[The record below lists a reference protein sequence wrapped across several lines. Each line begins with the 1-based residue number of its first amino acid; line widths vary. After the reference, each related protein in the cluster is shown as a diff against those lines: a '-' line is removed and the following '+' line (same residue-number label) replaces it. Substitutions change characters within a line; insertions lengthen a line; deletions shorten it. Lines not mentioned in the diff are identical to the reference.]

1 MKAYKRLSIL
11 CIAVL
16 LCALLPVLAGATS
29 PGDPPE
35 AVDPN
40 AVYVSVGGNDAT
52 GAGSQGAPYATLAKA
67 VEMAAQ
73 QESATIYVMSNLT
86 MSECARFW
94 AGDITITSAP
104 GAETPYTISRGKDM
118 ESVND
123 SVDPVQDM
131 ARGGYNPALIEVGN
145 SARLTLENIILDDGH
160 FMAYTYKG
168 NAPYAS
174 AANPVFVQVDA
185 SRGGNATDDDQS
197 NDHLRPG
204 STMVGTTD
212 VSNSEIVQDAII
224 ATYSGD
230 ATITLGNGAVLQNYG
245 GMSAVRVSGGTLVME
260 SGSKICDSDNYTRIK
275 GAPDSYGPAG
285 AVWVQSGKVEMQE
298 GSSIENMNGRAIY
311 ADGAGSDVTVDGLI
325 ENITPNAKMWNSS
338 DGFALHLRGG
348 AKGVVGGIIQNTGN
362 STKGNSAVWVWN
374 SEGAHNAGYQSSFIL
389 EEGALIQNI
398 VGKGVQLTGSYDAYV
413 SIAGKITGIQGDQ
426 ALNINSGINANTADP
441 GSSPGTLKCVIESTG
456 EIINNNVANGA
467 VYIQTDKGILDIYGK
482 INNNIDPTN
491 SDCPGGIWLA
501 HNQHLSTVTMYPGA
515 EICNNSANKCG
526 GIMVSQCTFTMKGGT
541 ISGNIARNSTDES
554 AGGVLVRN
562 GGTFIMEGG
571 TISNNSSAG
580 AGGGIGVR
588 SSTWGRNSP
597 SSAQLLDGVIQD
609 NIMNV
614 TVTGSVESGYVVNGG
629 TSNDVSVVKESAAN
643 ISCYLTIGE
652 DMTLGN
658 PDVYMQKYDF
668 TLLDPQRGTKLGN
681 ANTACE
687 TAVTT
692 KYTDEYLTDVKGSF
706 WYQSEEDLVLRLS
719 GLQYDTAKPLLVS
732 IVETKADGTPA
743 DGAEPTLQAVS
754 PDEDGVISL
763 PLSDNENGYAVV
775 FVQESQPSGIITVVP
790 ANLTAYMGGEGGYES
805 VVDEEGNV
813 VGEENTS
820 LPRPIFKVTG
830 PKGVVLKSLTFKNK
844 ESNNAWKLEPAS
856 EGSSYYRFVPVTGDT
871 EVRVQYDDGYG
882 PVTEDTFTPSIEG
895 DVFKEYTVTI
905 YSGNTSGN
913 KVEAGYGGNHYT
925 VVTGAGILTVRAVN
939 NEQDEAVTAIQET
952 VTKPASGSA
961 VAVEPKG
968 GTTYTLNDTDVQ
980 LPHDAAPSL
989 LFDDIIEDEGS
1000 TARTDALKDK
1010 ADDTIGSESENRQY
1024 QIKYLDLVDAN
1035 NGNAWITSSKGIDI
1049 YWAYPAGTSSS
1060 TEFTLLHFEGL
1071 HRDGANSGYNVSDI
1085 NSVDPEELTIEKT
1098 ANGIKFHV
1106 EPGSFSPFALVWEEA
1121 AVTPPVTPSEPADP
1135 DDTGVSDL
1143 LDTEN
1148 HNQYLF
1154 GYPEGTFG
1162 PDQNMTRAEVAQ
1174 MFYNLLVDKN
1184 VAITASFEDVPADA
1198 WYAKSVNTLASMGI
1212 ISGVGENR
1220 FEPERSITRA
1230 EFTSMAM
1237 KFTKGALDG
1246 TNVFSDVHSG
1256 DWFYEAVVG
1265 SIQYGWIEGYEDG
1278 TFRPENRITRVEV
1291 TSIVNKMLGRFADRE
1306 FVAGHADELNSFSD
1320 VTSTHWGYYHIVEAT
1335 NSHRYTKPS
1344 TNVETWTGLK

>member
-29 PGDPPE
+29 PEDPSE

-40 AVYVSVGGNDAT
+40 AVYVSDSGNDTT
-52 GAGSQGAPYATLAKA
+52 GNGSQNSPYATLAKA

-104 GAETPYTISRGKDM
+104 DAATPYTIFRGKNLSHID
-118 ESVND
+118 ENE

-145 SARLTLENIILDDGH
+145 SASLTLENIILDDGH
-160 FMAYTYKG
+160 IMAYTYKG
-168 NAPYAS
+168 NAPYAREDE
-174 AANPVFVQVDA
+174 PVFVQVDA

-212 VSNSEIVQDAII
+212 VSNFEIVQDAII

-260 SGSKICDSDNYTRIK
+260 DGSKICDSGEPYTRIK
-275 GAPDSYGPAG
+275 GAEGSYGPAG
-285 AVWVQSGKVEMQE
+285 AVWVQSGTVKMQE

-311 ADGAGSDVTVDGLI
+311 EDSGEVTINGTISNIVGNADMWQGSNGAAIHIRGNAKGTLNGTIS
-325 ENITPNAKMWNSS
+325 NITGNGSS
-338 DGFALHLRGG
+338 SVY
-348 AKGVVGGIIQNTGN
+348 VVGGDASSKSEFIMSAGSSINTCGTGVKGITMFGN
-362 STKGNSAVWVWN
+362 NGTYLYMDG
-374 SEGAHNAGYQSSFIL
+374 E
-389 EEGALIQNI
+389 
-398 VGKGVQLTGSYDAYV
+398 
-413 SIAGKITGIQGDQ
+413 ITGIQQDN
-426 ALNINSGINANTADP
+426 ALSINMDSRSEPNGFHE
-441 GSSPGTLKCVIESTG
+441 CVIGPNGNIHDNKVS
-456 EIINNNVANGA
+456 NGA
-467 VYIQTDKGILDIYGK
+467 VYMQTNGGTLDIYGK
-482 INNNIDPTN
+482 IVNNINYYSNGTDGRN
-491 SDCPGGIWLA
+491 SCAGLYMA
-501 HNQHLSTVTMYPGA
+501 HNWQLSTVTMYEGA
-515 EICNNSANKCG
+515 EICNNTSGEKTAL
-526 GIMVSQCTFTMKGGT
+526 IVSMGTFTMKGGL
-541 ISGNIARNSTDES
+541 ISGNIATQGDS
-554 AGGVLVRN
+554 GGVTVRN
-562 GGTFIMEGG
+562 GGKFIMEGG
-571 TISNNSSAG
+571 TITNNTSVDD
-580 AGGGIGVR
+580 AGGLTFV
-588 SSTWGRNSP
+588 SENWGSDGEIP
-597 SSAQLLDGVIQD
+597 YASLLNGTISG
-609 NIMNV
+609 NTMNA
-614 TVTGSVESGYVVNGG
+614 TVSGSVDEGYAVSGGESCDLTVGNTTSSGG
-629 TSNDVSVVKESAAN
+629 HITR
-643 ISCYLTIGE
+643 YLTVSE

-658 PDVYMQKYDF
+658 PDVYMQKYGF
-668 TLLDPQRGTKLGN
+668 TLVDPQRGTKLGN
-681 ANTACE
+681 AATACE
-687 TAVTT
+687 EAVKN
-692 KYTDEYLTDVKGSF
+692 KYSQQYLTDVKGSF

-719 GLQYDTAKPLLVS
+719 DLEYDETKPLLVS

-743 DGAEPTLQAVS
+743 DGAELTLQAVS
-754 PDEDGVISL
+754 SDEDGVISL
-763 PLSDNENGYAVV
+763 PISGNENGYAVV

-790 ANLTAYMGGEGGYES
+790 ANLTAYMGGNGGYES
-805 VVDEEGNV
+805 VVDENGNV
-813 VGEENTS
+813 VEEGSSS

-830 PKGVVLKSLTFKNK
+830 PKDVDLKSLTFKNK

-871 EVRVQYDDGYG
+871 EVRVQYDGGDG
-882 PVTEDTFTPSIEG
+882 PVTEDHFTPASED

-905 YSGNTSGN
+905 YSGNTSGD
-913 KVEAGYGGNHYT
+913 KVEAGNGVDHYT

-968 GTTYTLNDTDVQ
+968 GTTYTLNATDVQ
-980 LPHDAAPSL
+980 LPDDAVPSL

-1000 TARTDALKDK
+1000 TDRTDALKAK

-1035 NGNAWITSSKGIDI
+1035 NGNAWITSSNGIDI

-1060 TEFTLLHFEGL
+1060 TEFTLLHFKGL
-1071 HRDGANSGYNVSDI
+1071 HRDGANSGYDVSDI
-1085 NSVDPEELTIEKT
+1085 NSVVPEKVTIEKT

-1246 TNVFSDVHSG
+1246 TNVFSDVRSG

-1335 NSHRYTKPS
+1335 NSHTYTKPS
-1344 TNVETWTGLK
+1344 TNVETWTELK

>member
-1 MKAYKRLSIL
+1 MKTYKRLSIL

-29 PGDPPE
+29 PGDPSE

-40 AVYVSVGGNDAT
+40 AVYVSDSGDDG
-52 GAGSQGAPYATLAKA
+52 GAGSQDSPYATLAKA
-67 VEMAAQ
+67 VEVADDG
-73 QESATIYVMSNLT
+73 ATIYVMSNLEMT
-86 MSECARFW
+86 ECARYY
-94 AGDITITSAP
+94 GKDLTITS
-104 GAETPYTISRGKDM
+104 GEGGPYTVTRSDEFDILPDT
-118 ESVND
+118 
-123 SVDPVQDM
+123 
-131 ARGGYNPALIEVGN
+131 ARSWYNPAMIEVG
-145 SARLTLENIILDDGH
+145 STEGRGTASLTLTNITFDDDGKKEGEY
-160 FMAYTYKG
+160 FIQADSEGDGET
-168 NAPYAS
+168 
-174 AANPVFVQVDA
+174 VF
-185 SRGGNATDDDQS
+185 GKETIG
-197 NDHLRPG
+197 HG
-204 STMVGTTD
+204 K
-212 VSNSEIVQDAII
+212 IVQDAII
-224 ATYSGD
+224 ATYNGTG
-230 ATITLGNGAVLQNYG
+230 TITLGEGTVLKNYG
-245 GMSAVRVSGGTLVME
+245 GMSAVRLSDGELVMK
-260 SGSKICDSDNYTRIK
+260 SGSVIMDDEDLPARTK
-275 GAPDSYGPAG
+275 GTAIQGAETGLYGPAG
-285 AVWVQSGKVEMQE
+285 AVWMQGGTIIMEE
-298 GSSIENMNGRAIY
+298 GSEITDIDGRAIY
-311 ADGAGSDVTVDGLI
+311 NEAGNATINGTI
-325 ENITPNAKMWNSS
+325 AGIKPNSAMWQ
-338 DGFALHLRGG
+338 GTG
-348 AKGVVGGIIQNTGN
+348 GVVMHMRVNAIATF
-362 STKGNSAVWVWN
+362 SPTAV
-374 SEGAHNAGYQSSFIL
+374 ID
-389 EEGALIQNI
+389 
-398 VGKGVQLTGSYDAYV
+398 GKGVTLKGSGIGVLGGCKLTMEEGSLIKNYNAGNVLDIGGEAYLNGEITGLTGGGHAIVCQNWDTDGTHYIRIGKSGYIHDNVCAYGV
-413 SIAGKITGIQGDQ
+413 IYLQG
-426 ALNINSGINANTADP
+426 ASG
-441 GSSPGTLKCVIESTG
+441 VI
-456 EIINNNVANGA
+456 
-467 VYIQTDKGILDIYGK
+467 DIYGK
-482 INNNIDPTN
+482 INDNISTDRGGALVLANNGTHVD
-491 SDCPGGIWLA
+491 A
-501 HNQHLSTVTMYPGA
+501 YMYDGA
-515 EICNNSANKCG
+515 EMCRNVSYQTG
-526 GIMVSQCTFTMKGGT
+526 GAVMVSCGTFTMKGGT
-541 ISGNIARNSTDES
+541 ISDNISGAGNVGEEDKVG
-554 AGGVLVRN
+554 GGVYVRRGGQFIMN
-562 GGTFIMEGG
+562 GGTIADNFAAGAGGNLSVSTETYNSVPDTTYGPAYVQLNGG
-571 TISNNSSAG
+571 TIS
-580 AGGGIGVR
+580 
-588 SSTWGRNSP
+588 
-597 SSAQLLDGVIQD
+597 
-609 NIMNV
+609 
-614 TVTGSVESGYVVNGG
+614 GG
-629 TSNDVSVVKESAAN
+629 TMNAEVTQAEDGSYTATGGQTNDLSVTSDVYGKITN
-643 ISCYLTIGE
+643 YLTVSENATIG
-652 DMTLGN
+652 N
-658 PDVYMQKYDF
+658 SDVYMQKYDF

-681 ANTACE
+681 AATACE
-687 TAVTT
+687 TAVTS
-692 KYTDEYLTDVKGSF
+692 EYGSQPLYLSVVKGSF

-743 DGAEPTLQAVS
+743 EEAEPTLQAVS

-763 PLSDNENGYAVV
+763 PLSGNENGCAVV
-775 FVQESQPSGIITVVP
+775 FVQEQDASGIITVVP
-790 ANLTAYMGGEGGYES
+790 ANLTAYMGGNGGYES
-805 VVDEEGNV
+805 VVDENGNV
-813 VGEENTS
+813 VEEGSSS
-820 LPRPIFKVTG
+820 LPRPIFKVAG
-830 PKGVVLKSLTFKNK
+830 PENVALGSLTFENE
-844 ESNNAWKLEPAS
+844 ESGNAWKLVPAS
-856 EGSSYYRFVPVTGDT
+856 EGSSYYRFEKVQGDK

-882 PVTEDTFTPSIEG
+882 PVTEDEFNPAQEG

-905 YSGNTSGN
+905 YSGGTSGD
-913 KVEAGYGGNHYT
+913 VEAGNGDDYYT

-961 VAVEPKG
+961 VAVEPEG
-968 GTTYTLNDTDVQ
+968 GTTYTLNNTGVV
-980 LPHDAAPSL
+980 LPDDAVPSL

-1000 TARTDALKDK
+1000 TDRTDALKAK

-1035 NGNAWITSSKGIDI
+1035 NGNAWITSSNGIDI

-1060 TEFTLLHFEGL
+1060 TEFTLLHFKGL
-1071 HRDGANSGYNVSDI
+1071 HRDGANSGYDVSDI
-1085 NSVDPEELTIEKT
+1085 NSVVPEKVTIEKT

-1246 TNVFSDVHSG
+1246 TNVFSDVRSG

-1335 NSHRYTKPS
+1335 NSHTYTKPS
-1344 TNVETWTGLK
+1344 TNVETWTELK

>member
-29 PGDPPE
+29 PEDPPE

-40 AVYVSVGGNDAT
+40 AVYVRADGRDD
-52 GAGSQGAPYATLAKA
+52 GAGSQEDPYATLAKA
-67 VEMAAQ
+67 VEKADDG
-73 QESATIYVMSNLT
+73 ATIYVMSNLEMT
-86 MSECARFW
+86 ECARYY
-94 AGDITITSAP
+94 GKDLTITS
-104 GAETPYTISRGKDM
+104 GEGGPYTVTRSDEFDM
-118 ESVND
+118 LSDN
-123 SVDPVQDM
+123 
-131 ARGGYNPALIEVGN
+131 ARSWYNPAMIEVDSTKGPN
-145 SARLTLENIILDDGH
+145 TASLILSNIILDDNNLHQGEYYIQ
-160 FMAYTYKG
+160 A
-168 NAPYAS
+168 
-174 AANPVFVQVDA
+174 Q
-185 SRGGNATDDDQS
+185 
-197 NDHLRPG
+197 
-204 STMVGTTD
+204 
-212 VSNSEIVQDAII
+212 NSEGHVGESVFGDLTISHGNIAQDAMI
-224 ATYSGD
+224 ATYNGVG
-230 ATITLGNGAVLQNYG
+230 TITLEDGAILKNFG
-245 GMSAVRVSGGTLVME
+245 GMSAVRLSDGTLIMK
-260 SGSKICDSDNYTRIK
+260 SGSKIIDDSDVTRTK
-275 GAPDSYGPAG
+275 GSEITGAENGLYGPAG
-285 AVWVQSGKVEMQE
+285 AVWMQGGTIIMEE
-298 GSSIENMNGRAIY
+298 GSEIADIDGRAIY
-311 ADGAGSDVTVDGLI
+311 NEDGNATINGTIAGI
-325 ENITPNAKMWNSS
+325 KPNSAMWQ
-338 DGFALHLRGG
+338 GTG
-348 AKGVVGGIIQNTGN
+348 GVVMHMRSEAKATFGSTGKIDGEGVTLSGSGIAVLGGCELTM
-362 STKGNSAVWVWN
+362 
-374 SEGAHNAGYQSSFIL
+374 
-389 EEGALIQNI
+389 EEGSVITGYENGSALDIGGTAYLNGEI
-398 VGKGVQLTGSYDAYV
+398 TGLTGSGHAIVAQSSSNHYIRIGETANIHHNRCSYGV
-413 SIAGKITGIQGDQ
+413 IYTQGS
-426 ALNINSGINANTADP
+426 N
-441 GSSPGTLKCVIESTG
+441 G
-456 EIINNNVANGA
+456 EIH
-467 VYIQTDKGILDIYGK
+467 IYGK
-482 INNNIDPTN
+482 INDNISADRGGALVLANNGTHVD
-491 SDCPGGIWLA
+491 A
-501 HNQHLSTVTMYPGA
+501 YMYDGA
-515 EICNNSANKCG
+515 EMCRNVSYQTG
-526 GIMVSQCTFTMKGGT
+526 GAVMVSCGTFTMKGGT
-541 ISGNIARNSTDES
+541 ISDNISGAGNVGEEDKVG
-554 AGGVLVRN
+554 GGVYVRR
-562 GGTFIMEGG
+562 GGQFIMNGG
-571 TISNNSSAG
+571 TISDNASPN
-580 AGGGIGVR
+580 AGG
-588 SSTWGRNSP
+588 
-597 SSAQLLDGVIQD
+597 
-609 NIMNV
+609 NIAIV
-614 TVTGSVESGYVVNGG
+614 TEDYNGGSGYVELNGG
-629 TSNDVSVVKESAAN
+629 TITGGKMDVQLSGSDEEGYTCTGGEGNDIAVTGGNGSMVR
-643 ISCYLTIGE
+643 YLTVSE

-687 TAVTT
+687 EAVKN
-692 KYTDEYLTDVKGSF
+692 KYSQQYLTDVKGSF

-719 GLQYDTAKPLLVS
+719 DLEYDETKPLLVS

-743 DGAEPTLQAVS
+743 DGAELTLQAVS
-754 PDEDGVISL
+754 SDEDGVISL
-763 PLSDNENGYAVV
+763 PLSGNENGCAVV
-775 FVQESQPSGIITVVP
+775 FVQEQDASGIITVVP
-790 ANLTAYMGGEGGYES
+790 ANLTAYMGGNGGYES
-805 VVDEEGNV
+805 VVDENGNV
-813 VGEENTS
+813 VEEGSSS
-820 LPRPIFKVTG
+820 LPRPIFKVAG
-830 PKGVVLKSLTFKNK
+830 PENVALGSLTFENE
-844 ESNNAWKLEPAS
+844 ESGNAWKLVPAS
-856 EGSSYYRFVPVTGDT
+856 EGSSYYRFEKVQGDK

-882 PVTEDTFTPSIEG
+882 PVTEDEFNPAQEG

-905 YSGNTSGN
+905 YSGGTSGD
-913 KVEAGYGGNHYT
+913 VEAGNGDDYYT

-939 NEQDEAVTAIQET
+939 NEQDEAVTEIQET

-1184 VAITASFEDVPADA
+1184 VAITATFEDVPADA

-1246 TNVFSDVHSG
+1246 TNVFSDVRSG

-1291 TSIVNKMLGRFADRE
+1291 TSIVNKMLGRFADHE
-1306 FVAGHADELNSFSD
+1306 FVAGHADELNAFSD

-1335 NSHRYTKPS
+1335 NSHTYTKPS
-1344 TNVETWTGLK
+1344 TNVETWTELK

>member
-1 MKAYKRLSIL
+1 MMKAYKRLSIL

-29 PGDPPE
+29 PEDPPE

-67 VEMAAQ
+67 VEVADDG
-73 QESATIYVMSNLT
+73 ATIYVMSNLEMT
-86 MSECARFW
+86 ECARYY
-94 AGDITITSAP
+94 GKDLTITS
-104 GAETPYTISRGKDM
+104 GEGGPYTVTRSDEFDILPDT
-118 ESVND
+118 
-123 SVDPVQDM
+123 
-131 ARGGYNPALIEVGN
+131 ARSWYNPAMIEVG
-145 SARLTLENIILDDGH
+145 STEGRGTASLTLTNITFDDDGKKEGEY
-160 FMAYTYKG
+160 FIQADSEGDGET
-168 NAPYAS
+168 
-174 AANPVFVQVDA
+174 VF
-185 SRGGNATDDDQS
+185 GKETIG
-197 NDHLRPG
+197 HG
-204 STMVGTTD
+204 K
-212 VSNSEIVQDAII
+212 IVQDAII
-224 ATYSGD
+224 ATYNGTG
-230 ATITLGNGAVLQNYG
+230 TITLGEGTVLKNYG
-245 GMSAVRVSGGTLVME
+245 GMSAVRLSDGELVMK
-260 SGSKICDSDNYTRIK
+260 SGSVIMDDEDLPARTK
-275 GAPDSYGPAG
+275 GTAIQGAETGLYGPAG
-285 AVWVQSGKVEMQE
+285 AVWMQGGTIIMEE
-298 GSSIENMNGRAIY
+298 GSEITDIDGRAIY
-311 ADGAGSDVTVDGLI
+311 NEAGNATINGTI
-325 ENITPNAKMWNSS
+325 AGIKPNSAMWQ
-338 DGFALHLRGG
+338 GTG
-348 AKGVVGGIIQNTGN
+348 GVVMHMRVNAIATF
-362 STKGNSAVWVWN
+362 SPTAV
-374 SEGAHNAGYQSSFIL
+374 ID
-389 EEGALIQNI
+389 
-398 VGKGVQLTGSYDAYV
+398 GKGVTLKGSGIGVLGGCKLTMEEGSLIKNYNAGNVLDIGGEAYLNGEITGLTGGGHAIVCQNWDTDGTHYIRIGKSGYIHDNVCAYGV
-413 SIAGKITGIQGDQ
+413 IYLQG
-426 ALNINSGINANTADP
+426 ASG
-441 GSSPGTLKCVIESTG
+441 VI
-456 EIINNNVANGA
+456 
-467 VYIQTDKGILDIYGK
+467 DIYGK
-482 INNNIDPTN
+482 INDNISTDRGGALVLANNGTHVD
-491 SDCPGGIWLA
+491 A
-501 HNQHLSTVTMYPGA
+501 YMYDGA
-515 EICNNSANKCG
+515 EMCRNVSYQTG
-526 GIMVSQCTFTMKGGT
+526 GAVMVSCGTFTMKGGT
-541 ISGNIARNSTDES
+541 ISDNISGAGNVGEEDKVG
-554 AGGVLVRN
+554 GGVYVRRGGQFIMN
-562 GGTFIMEGG
+562 GGTIADNFAAGAGGNLSVSTETYNSVPDTTYGPAYVQLNGG
-571 TISNNSSAG
+571 TIS
-580 AGGGIGVR
+580 
-588 SSTWGRNSP
+588 
-597 SSAQLLDGVIQD
+597 
-609 NIMNV
+609 
-614 TVTGSVESGYVVNGG
+614 GG
-629 TSNDVSVVKESAAN
+629 TMNAEVTQAEDGSYTATGGQTNDLSVTSDVYGKITN
-643 ISCYLTIGE
+643 YLTVSENATIG
-652 DMTLGN
+652 N
-658 PDVYMQKYDF
+658 SDVYMQKYDF

-681 ANTACE
+681 AATACE
-687 TAVTT
+687 TAVTS
-692 KYTDEYLTDVKGSF
+692 EYGSQPLYLSVVKGSF

-743 DGAEPTLQAVS
+743 EEAEPTLQAVS
-754 PDEDGVISL
+754 SDEDGVISL
-763 PLSDNENGYAVV
+763 PLSGNENGYAVV
-775 FVQESQPSGIITVVP
+775 FVQEQDASGIITVVP

-805 VVDEEGNV
+805 VVDEDGNV

-830 PKGVVLKSLTFKNK
+830 PKDVDLKSLTFENK
-844 ESNNAWKLEPAS
+844 ESGNTWKLVPAS
-856 EGSSYYRFVPVTGDT
+856 TGSSYYRFEKVTGDT

-905 YSGNTSGN
+905 YSGGTSGD
-913 KVEAGYGGNHYT
+913 VEAGNGDDYYT

-939 NEQDEAVTAIQET
+939 NKQDEAVTAIQET
-952 VTKPASGSA
+952 VTTPTSGSA
-961 VAVEPKG
+961 VAVEPEG
-968 GTTYTLNDTDVQ
+968 GTTYTLNATDVQ
-980 LPHDAAPSL
+980 LPDDAVPSL

-1000 TARTDALKDK
+1000 TDRTDALKAK

-1060 TEFTLLHFEGL
+1060 TEFTLLHFKGL
-1071 HRDGANSGYNVSDI
+1071 HRDGANSGYDVSDI
-1085 NSVDPEELTIEKT
+1085 NSVVPEKVTIEKT

-1106 EPGSFSPFALVWEEA
+1106 KPGSFSPFALVWEEA

-1246 TNVFSDVHSG
+1246 TNVFSDVRSG

-1306 FVAGHADELNSFSD
+1306 FVAGHADELNAFSD

-1335 NSHRYTKPS
+1335 NSHTYTKPS
-1344 TNVETWTGLK
+1344 TNVETWTELK

>member
-40 AVYVSVGGNDAT
+40 AVYVSDSGNDTT
-52 GAGSQGAPYATLAKA
+52 GNGSQNSPYATLAKA
-67 VEMAAQ
+67 VEMANDG
-73 QESATIYVMSNLT
+73 ATIYVMSDLT
-86 MSECARFW
+86 MTKCARYY
-94 AGDITITSAP
+94 GKDLTITS
-104 GAETPYTISRGKDM
+104 GAGGPYAVTRGENFDAQAD
-118 ESVND
+118 N
-123 SVDPVQDM
+123 
-131 ARGGYNPALIEVGN
+131 ARSFYNPAMIEVG
-145 SARLTLENIILDDGH
+145 STDGPGTASLTLTNITFDDDGKKEGEY
-160 FMAYTYKG
+160 FIQADSEGDG
-168 NAPYAS
+168 NTI
-174 AANPVFVQVDA
+174 F
-185 SRGGNATDDDQS
+185 GEETIG
-197 NDHLRPG
+197 HL
-204 STMVGTTD
+204 
-212 VSNSEIVQDAII
+212 EIVQDAII
-224 ATYSGD
+224 ATYNGTG
-230 ATITLGNGAVLQNYG
+230 TITLGEGTVLKNFG
-245 GMSAVRVSGGTLVME
+245 GMSAVRLSDGELVMK
-260 SGSKICDSDNYTRIK
+260 SGSVIMDDEDLPARTK
-275 GAPDSYGPAG
+275 GTAIQGAETGLYGPAG
-285 AVWVQSGKVEMQE
+285 AVWMQGGTITME
-298 GSSIENMNGRAIY
+298 KGSEIAGIDGRAIY
-311 ADGAGSDVTVDGLI
+311 NEAGKATINGTIAGIKPNHI
-325 ENITPNAKMWNSS
+325 ENKHSAMWQGN
-338 DGFALHLRGG
+338 G
-348 AKGVVGGIIQNTGN
+348 GVVMHMRVNATATFGPT
-362 STKGNSAVWVWN
+362 AV
-374 SEGAHNAGYQSSFIL
+374 ID
-389 EEGALIQNI
+389 
-398 VGKGVQLTGSYDAYV
+398 GKGVTLSGSGISVLGGCELTMEEGSVITGYEKGNVLDIGGTAYLNGEITGLTGSGHAIVAQSSSNHYIRIGETANIHHNRCSYGV
-413 SIAGKITGIQGDQ
+413 IYTQG
-426 ALNINSGINANTADP
+426 NN
-441 GSSPGTLKCVIESTG
+441 G
-456 EIINNNVANGA
+456 EIH
-467 VYIQTDKGILDIYGK
+467 IYGK
-482 INNNIDPTN
+482 INDNISADRGGALVLANNGSHVD
-491 SDCPGGIWLA
+491 A
-501 HNQHLSTVTMYPGA
+501 YMYDGA
-515 EICNNSANKCG
+515 EMCRNVSYQTG
-526 GIMVSQCTFTMKGGT
+526 GAVMVSCGTFT
-541 ISGNIARNSTDES
+541 
-554 AGGVLVRN
+554 
-562 GGTFIMEGG
+562 MEGG
-571 TISNNSSAG
+571 TISDNISG
-580 AGGGIGVR
+580 AGNVDEEDKVGGGVYVR
-588 SSTWGRNSP
+588 RGG
-597 SSAQLLDGVIQD
+597 QF
-609 NIMNV
+609 IMNGGTISDNASPNAGGNIAIV
-614 TVTGSVESGYVVNGG
+614 TEDYNGGSGYVELNGG
-629 TSNDVSVVKESAAN
+629 TITGGKMNVQLSGSDEEGYTCTGGEGNDIAVTGGNGSMAR
-643 ISCYLTIGE
+643 YLTVSE

-658 PDVYMQKYDF
+658 PDVYMQKYGF
-668 TLLDPQRGTKLGN
+668 TLIDPQRGTKLGN
-681 ANTACE
+681 AATACE
-687 TAVTT
+687 EAVTT
-692 KYTDEYLTDVKGSF
+692 KYANEYLTDVKGSF

-719 GLQYDTAKPLLVS
+719 DLKYDETKPLLVS

-743 DGAEPTLQAVS
+743 DGAEFTLQAVS

-775 FVQESQPSGIITVVP
+775 FVQEKQPSGIITVVP
-790 ANLTAYMGGEGGYES
+790 ANLTAYMGGDGGYES

-830 PKGVVLKSLTFKNK
+830 PENVDLKTLIFENEESKNT
-844 ESNNAWKLEPAS
+844 WKLEPAS
-856 EGSSYYRFVPVTGDT
+856 EGSSYYRFVPVKGDT
-871 EVRVQYDDGYG
+871 EVRVQYDGGDV
-882 PVTEDTFTPSIEG
+882 PVTEDHFTPALEG

-905 YSGNTSGN
+905 YSGNTSGDN
-913 KVEAGYGGNHYT
+913 VEAGYGGKHYT
-925 VVTGAGILTVRAVN
+925 VITGAGILTVRAVN
-939 NEQDEAVTAIQET
+939 NEQDEAVTEIQES
-952 VTKPASGSA
+952 VTTPTSGSA
-961 VAVEPKG
+961 VAVEPEG

-980 LPHDAAPSL
+980 LPDEAVPSL

-1000 TARTDALKDK
+1000 TARTDALKAK
-1010 ADDTIGSESENRQY
+1010 ADEKIGSESENRQY
-1024 QIKYLDLVDAN
+1024 EIKYLDLVDAN

-1049 YWAYPAGTSSS
+1049 YWSYPAGTSSS
-1060 TEFTLLHFEGL
+1060 TDFTLLHFEGL
-1071 HRDGANSGYNVSDI
+1071 HRDGANSGYDVSDI
-1085 NSVDPEELTIEKT
+1085 NSVVPEKVTIEKT

-1246 TNVFSDVHSG
+1246 TNVFSDVRSG

-1306 FVAGHADELNSFSD
+1306 FVAGHADELNAFSD

-1335 NSHRYTKPS
+1335 NSHTYTKPS
-1344 TNVETWTGLK
+1344 TNVETWTELK

>member
-40 AVYVSVGGNDAT
+40 AVYVSVNGDDDGD
-52 GAGSQGAPYATLAKA
+52 GSQGNPYATLAKA
-67 VEMAAQ
+67 VEKA
-73 QESATIYVMSNLT
+73 EDGATIYVMSDLT
-86 MSECARFW
+86 MTKCARYY
-94 AGDITITSAP
+94 GKDLTITS
-104 GAETPYTISRGKDM
+104 GAGGPYAVTRGENFDAQAD
-118 ESVND
+118 N
-123 SVDPVQDM
+123 
-131 ARGGYNPALIEVGN
+131 ARSFYNPAMIEVG
-145 SARLTLENIILDDGH
+145 STDGPGTASLTLTNITFDDDGKKEGEY
-160 FMAYTYKG
+160 FIQADSEGDG
-168 NAPYAS
+168 NTI
-174 AANPVFVQVDA
+174 F
-185 SRGGNATDDDQS
+185 GEETIG
-197 NDHLRPG
+197 HL
-204 STMVGTTD
+204 
-212 VSNSEIVQDAII
+212 EIVQDAII
-224 ATYSGD
+224 ATYNGTG
-230 ATITLGNGAVLQNYG
+230 TITLGEGAVLKNFG
-245 GMSAVRVSGGTLVME
+245 GMSAVRLSDGELVMK
-260 SGSKICDSDNYTRIK
+260 SGSVIMDDEDLPARTK
-275 GAPDSYGPAG
+275 GTAIQGAETGLYGPAG
-285 AVWVQSGKVEMQE
+285 AVWMQGGTITME
-298 GSSIENMNGRAIY
+298 KGSEIAGIDGRAIY
-311 ADGAGSDVTVDGLI
+311 NEAGKATINGTIAGIKPNHI
-325 ENITPNAKMWNSS
+325 ENKHSAMWQGN
-338 DGFALHLRGG
+338 G
-348 AKGVVGGIIQNTGN
+348 GVVMHMRVNATATFGPT
-362 STKGNSAVWVWN
+362 AV
-374 SEGAHNAGYQSSFIL
+374 ID
-389 EEGALIQNI
+389 
-398 VGKGVQLTGSYDAYV
+398 GKGVTLSGSGISVLGGCELTMEEGSVITGYEKGSALDIGGTAYLNGEITGLTGSGHAIVAQSSSNHYIRIGETANIHHNRCSYGV
-413 SIAGKITGIQGDQ
+413 IYTQG
-426 ALNINSGINANTADP
+426 NN
-441 GSSPGTLKCVIESTG
+441 G
-456 EIINNNVANGA
+456 EIH
-467 VYIQTDKGILDIYGK
+467 IYGK
-482 INNNIDPTN
+482 INDNISADRGGALVLANNGTHVD
-491 SDCPGGIWLA
+491 A
-501 HNQHLSTVTMYPGA
+501 YMYDGA
-515 EICNNSANKCG
+515 EMCRNVSYQTG
-526 GIMVSQCTFTMKGGT
+526 GAVMVSCGTFT
-541 ISGNIARNSTDES
+541 
-554 AGGVLVRN
+554 
-562 GGTFIMEGG
+562 MEGG
-571 TISNNSSAG
+571 TISDNISG
-580 AGGGIGVR
+580 AGNVGEEDKVSGGVYVR
-588 SSTWGRNSP
+588 RGG
-597 SSAQLLDGVIQD
+597 QF
-609 NIMNV
+609 IMNGGTISDNASPNAGGNIAIV
-614 TVTGSVESGYVVNGG
+614 TEDYNGGSGYVELNGG
-629 TSNDVSVVKESAAN
+629 TITGGKMNVQLSGSDEEGYTCTGGEGNDIAVTGGNGSMAR
-643 ISCYLTIGE
+643 YLTVSE

-658 PDVYMQKYDF
+658 PDVYMQKYNF

-681 ANTACE
+681 AATACE
-687 TAVTT
+687 TAVTS
-692 KYTDEYLTDVKGSF
+692 EYGSQPLYLSVVKGSF

-719 GLQYDTAKPLLVS
+719 GLEYDEEKPLLVS
-732 IVETKADGTPA
+732 IVETKADGTPV

-754 PDEDGVISL
+754 SDEDGVISL
-763 PLSDNENGYAVV
+763 PLSDNEKGYAVV
-775 FVQESQPSGIITVVP
+775 FVQEKDASGIITVVP
-790 ANLTAYMGGEGGYES
+790 ANLTAYMGGDGGYES
-805 VVDEEGNV
+805 VVGEDGNV
-813 VGEENTS
+813 VEEGSSS

-830 PKGVVLKSLTFKNK
+830 PEGVDLRTLTFENK
-844 ESNNAWKLEPAS
+844 ESGNTWELVPAS
-856 EGSSYYRFVPVTGDT
+856 TGSSYYRFVPVTGDT

-939 NEQDEAVTAIQET
+939 KEQDEAVTEIQES
-952 VTKPASGSA
+952 VTTPTSGSA
-961 VAVEPKG
+961 VAVEPEG

-980 LPHDAAPSL
+980 LPDDAAPSL

-1000 TARTDALKDK
+1000 TDRTDALKAK
-1010 ADDTIGSESENRQY
+1010 ADEKIGSESENRQY
-1024 QIKYLDLVDAN
+1024 EIKYLDLVDAN
-1035 NGNAWITSSKGIDI
+1035 NGNAWITSSNGIDI

-1060 TEFTLLHFEGL
+1060 TEFTLLHFKGL
-1071 HRDGANSGYNVSDI
+1071 HRDGANSGYDVSDI
-1085 NSVDPEELTIEKT
+1085 NSVVPEKVTIEKT

-1106 EPGSFSPFALVWEEA
+1106 KPGSFSPFALVWEEA

-1335 NSHRYTKPS
+1335 NSHTYTKPS
-1344 TNVETWTGLK
+1344 TNVETWTELK

>member
-29 PGDPPE
+29 PEDPPE

-67 VEMAAQ
+67 VEVADDG
-73 QESATIYVMSNLT
+73 ATIYVMSNLEMT
-86 MSECARFW
+86 ECARYY
-94 AGDITITSAP
+94 GKDLTITS
-104 GAETPYTISRGKDM
+104 GEGGPYTVTRSDEFDILPDT
-118 ESVND
+118 
-123 SVDPVQDM
+123 
-131 ARGGYNPALIEVGN
+131 ARSWYNPAMIEVG
-145 SARLTLENIILDDGH
+145 STEGRGTASLTLTNITFDDDGKKEGEY
-160 FMAYTYKG
+160 FIQADSEGDGET
-168 NAPYAS
+168 
-174 AANPVFVQVDA
+174 VF
-185 SRGGNATDDDQS
+185 GKETIG
-197 NDHLRPG
+197 HG
-204 STMVGTTD
+204 K
-212 VSNSEIVQDAII
+212 IVQDAII
-224 ATYSGD
+224 ATYNGTG
-230 ATITLGNGAVLQNYG
+230 TITLGEGTVLKNYG
-245 GMSAVRVSGGTLVME
+245 GMSAVRLSDGELVMK
-260 SGSKICDSDNYTRIK
+260 SGSVIMDDEDLPARTK
-275 GAPDSYGPAG
+275 GTAIQGAETGLYGPAG
-285 AVWVQSGKVEMQE
+285 AVWMQGGTIIMEE
-298 GSSIENMNGRAIY
+298 GSEITDIDGRAIY
-311 ADGAGSDVTVDGLI
+311 NEAGNATINGTI
-325 ENITPNAKMWNSS
+325 AGIKPNSAMWQ
-338 DGFALHLRGG
+338 GTG
-348 AKGVVGGIIQNTGN
+348 GVVMHMRVNAIATF
-362 STKGNSAVWVWN
+362 SPTAV
-374 SEGAHNAGYQSSFIL
+374 ID
-389 EEGALIQNI
+389 
-398 VGKGVQLTGSYDAYV
+398 GKGVTLKGSGIGVLGGCKLTMEEGSLIKNYNAGNVLDIGGEAYLNGEITGLTGGGHAIVCQNWDTDGTHYIRIGKSGYIHDNVCAYGV
-413 SIAGKITGIQGDQ
+413 IYLQG
-426 ALNINSGINANTADP
+426 ASG
-441 GSSPGTLKCVIESTG
+441 VI
-456 EIINNNVANGA
+456 
-467 VYIQTDKGILDIYGK
+467 DIYGK
-482 INNNIDPTN
+482 INDNISTDRGGALVLANNGTHVD
-491 SDCPGGIWLA
+491 A
-501 HNQHLSTVTMYPGA
+501 YMYDGA
-515 EICNNSANKCG
+515 EMCRNVSYQTG
-526 GIMVSQCTFTMKGGT
+526 GAVMVSCGTFTMKGGT
-541 ISGNIARNSTDES
+541 ISDNISGAGNVGEEDKVG
-554 AGGVLVRN
+554 GGVYVRR
-562 GGTFIMEGG
+562 GGQFIMNGG
-571 TISNNSSAG
+571 TISDNASPN
-580 AGGGIGVR
+580 AGG
-588 SSTWGRNSP
+588 
-597 SSAQLLDGVIQD
+597 
-609 NIMNV
+609 NIAIV
-614 TVTGSVESGYVVNGG
+614 TEDYNGGSGYVELNGG
-629 TSNDVSVVKESAAN
+629 TITGGKMDVQLSGSDEEGYTCTGGEGNDIAVTGGNGSMVR
-643 ISCYLTIGE
+643 YLTVSE

-668 TLLDPQRGTKLGN
+668 TLLDPQRGAKLGN

-687 TAVTT
+687 EAVKN
-692 KYTDEYLTDVKGSF
+692 KYSQQYLTDVKGSF

-719 GLQYDTAKPLLVS
+719 DLEYDETKPLLVS

-754 PDEDGVISL
+754 SDEDGVISL
-763 PLSDNENGYAVV
+763 PLSGNENGYAVV
-775 FVQESQPSGIITVVP
+775 FVQEQDASGIITVVP
-790 ANLTAYMGGEGGYES
+790 ANLTAYMGGNGGYES
-805 VVDEEGNV
+805 VVDENGNV
-813 VGEENTS
+813 VEEGSSS
-820 LPRPIFKVTG
+820 LPRPIFKVAG
-830 PKGVVLKSLTFKNK
+830 PENVALGSLTFENE
-844 ESNNAWKLEPAS
+844 ESGNTWELVPAS
-856 EGSSYYRFVPVTGDT
+856 TGSSYYRFEKVTGDT
-871 EVRVQYDDGYG
+871 EVRVQYDGGDG
-882 PVTEDTFTPSIEG
+882 PVTENHFTPASED

-905 YSGNTSGN
+905 YSGGTSGD
-913 KVEAGYGGNHYT
+913 VEAGNGDDYYT

-939 NEQDEAVTAIQET
+939 NEQDEAVTEIQES
-952 VTKPASGSA
+952 VTTPTSGSA
-961 VAVEPKG
+961 VAVEPEG

-980 LPHDAAPSL
+980 LPDDAVPSL

-1000 TARTDALKDK
+1000 TARTDALKAK
-1010 ADDTIGSESENRQY
+1010 ADEKIGSESENRQY
-1024 QIKYLDLVDAN
+1024 EIKYLDLVDAN

-1049 YWAYPAGTSSS
+1049 YWSYPAGTSSS
-1060 TEFTLLHFEGL
+1060 TDFTLLHFEGL
-1071 HRDGANSGYNVSDI
+1071 HRDGANSGYDVSDI
-1085 NSVDPEELTIEKT
+1085 NSVVPEKVTIEKT

-1246 TNVFSDVHSG
+1246 TNVFSDVRSG

-1306 FVAGHADELNSFSD
+1306 FVAGHADELNAFSD

-1335 NSHRYTKPS
+1335 NSHTYTKPS
-1344 TNVETWTGLK
+1344 TNVETWTELK

>member
-29 PGDPPE
+29 PEDPPE

-40 AVYVSVGGNDAT
+40 AVYVSVNGDDDGD
-52 GAGSQGAPYATLAKA
+52 GSQESPYATLAKA
-67 VEMAAQ
+67 VEQA
-73 QESATIYVMSNLT
+73 EDGATIYVMSNLEMT
-86 MSECARFW
+86 ECARYY
-94 AGDITITSAP
+94 GKDLTITS
-104 GAETPYTISRGKDM
+104 GEGGPYTVTRSD
-118 ESVND
+118 EFNTLPD
-123 SVDPVQDM
+123 T
-131 ARGGYNPALIEVGN
+131 ARSFYNPAMIEVG
-145 SARLTLENIILDDGH
+145 STEGRGTASLTLTNITFDDDGKKEGEY
-160 FMAYTYKG
+160 FIQADSEGDG
-168 NAPYAS
+168 NTI
-174 AANPVFVQVDA
+174 F
-185 SRGGNATDDDQS
+185 GEETIG
-197 NDHLRPG
+197 HL
-204 STMVGTTD
+204 
-212 VSNSEIVQDAII
+212 EIVQDAII
-224 ATYSGD
+224 ATYNGTG
-230 ATITLGNGAVLQNYG
+230 TITLGEGAVLKNFG
-245 GMSAVRVSGGTLVME
+245 GMSAVRLSDGELVMK
-260 SGSKICDSDNYTRIK
+260 SGSVIMDDEDLPARTK
-275 GAPDSYGPAG
+275 GTAIQGAETGLYGPAG
-285 AVWVQSGKVEMQE
+285 AVWMQGGTIIMEE
-298 GSSIENMNGRAIY
+298 GSEIADIDGRAIY
-311 ADGAGSDVTVDGLI
+311 NEAGNATINGTI
-325 ENITPNAKMWNSS
+325 AGIKPNNAMWQ
-338 DGFALHLRGG
+338 GTG
-348 AKGVVGGIIQNTGN
+348 GVVMHMRVNAIATFGPT
-362 STKGNSAVWVWN
+362 AV
-374 SEGAHNAGYQSSFIL
+374 ID
-389 EEGALIQNI
+389 
-398 VGKGVQLTGSYDAYV
+398 GKGVTLSGSGIGVLGGCKLTMEEGSLIKDYNKGNALDIGGEAYLNGEITGLTGGGHAIVCQNWDTDGTHYIRIGESGYIHDNVCAYGV
-413 SIAGKITGIQGDQ
+413 IYLQG
-426 ALNINSGINANTADP
+426 ASG
-441 GSSPGTLKCVIESTG
+441 VI
-456 EIINNNVANGA
+456 
-467 VYIQTDKGILDIYGK
+467 DIYGK
-482 INNNIDPTN
+482 INDNISTDRGGALVLANNGTHVEAN
-491 SDCPGGIWLA
+491 
-501 HNQHLSTVTMYPGA
+501 MYDGA
-515 EICNNSANKCG
+515 EMCRNVSYQTG
-526 GIMVSQCTFTMKGGT
+526 GAVMVSCGTFTMKGGT
-541 ISGNIARNSTDES
+541 ISDNISGAGNVGEEDKVG
-554 AGGVLVRN
+554 GGVYVRRGGQFIMN
-562 GGTFIMEGG
+562 GGTIADNFAAGAGGNLSVSTETYNSVPDTTYGPAYVQLNGG
-571 TISNNSSAG
+571 TIS
-580 AGGGIGVR
+580 
-588 SSTWGRNSP
+588 
-597 SSAQLLDGVIQD
+597 
-609 NIMNV
+609 
-614 TVTGSVESGYVVNGG
+614 GG
-629 TSNDVSVVKESAAN
+629 TMNAEVTQAEDGSYTATGGQTNDLSVTSDVYGKITN
-643 ISCYLTIGE
+643 YLTVSENATI
-652 DMTLGN
+652 GN
-658 PDVYMQKYDF
+658 PDVYMQKYNF

-681 ANTACE
+681 AATACE
-687 TAVTT
+687 TAVTS
-692 KYTDEYLTDVKGSF
+692 EYGSQPLYLSVVKGSF
-706 WYQSEEDLVLRLS
+706 WYQSEEDLVLRL
-719 GLQYDTAKPLLVS
+719 YDLKYDAAKPLLVS
-732 IVETKADGTPA
+732 IVETKSDGTPA

-763 PLSDNENGYAVV
+763 PLSGNANGYAVV
-775 FVQESQPSGIITVVP
+775 FVQEQDASGIITVVP

-805 VVDEEGNV
+805 VVDENGNV
-813 VGEENTS
+813 VEEGSSS

-830 PKGVVLKSLTFKNK
+830 PTGVDLEELTFENK
-844 ESNNAWKLEPAS
+844 ESGNTWKLVPAS
-856 EGSSYYRFVPVTGDT
+856 TGSSYYRFEKVTGDT
-871 EVRVQYDDGYG
+871 EVRVQYDGGDG
-882 PVTEDTFTPSIEG
+882 PVTEDHFTPASED

-905 YSGNTSGN
+905 YSGDTSGD
-913 KVEAGYGGNHYT
+913 VEAGNGDDYYT

-939 NEQDEAVTAIQET
+939 NEQDEAVTAIQES
-952 VTKPASGSA
+952 VTTPTSGSA

-968 GTTYTLNDTDVQ
+968 GTTYTLNATDVQ
-980 LPHDAAPSL
+980 LPDDAAPSL

-1000 TARTDALKDK
+1000 TDRTDALKAK

-1035 NGNAWITSSKGIDI
+1035 NGNAWITSSSGIDI

-1071 HRDGANSGYNVSDI
+1071 HRDGANSGYDVSDI
-1085 NSVDPEELTIEKT
+1085 NSVVPEKVTIEKT

-1335 NSHRYTKPS
+1335 NSHTYTKPS
-1344 TNVETWTGLK
+1344 TNVETWTELK

>member
-1 MKAYKRLSIL
+1 MMKAYKRLSIL

-29 PGDPPE
+29 PEDPPE

-67 VEMAAQ
+67 VEVADDG
-73 QESATIYVMSNLT
+73 ATIYVMSNLEMT
-86 MSECARFW
+86 ECARYY
-94 AGDITITSAP
+94 GKDLTITS
-104 GAETPYTISRGKDM
+104 GEGGPYTVTRSDEFDILPDT
-118 ESVND
+118 
-123 SVDPVQDM
+123 
-131 ARGGYNPALIEVGN
+131 ARSWYNPAMIEVG
-145 SARLTLENIILDDGH
+145 STEGRGTASLTLTNITFDDDGKKEGEY
-160 FMAYTYKG
+160 FIQADSEGDGET
-168 NAPYAS
+168 
-174 AANPVFVQVDA
+174 VF
-185 SRGGNATDDDQS
+185 GKETIG
-197 NDHLRPG
+197 HG
-204 STMVGTTD
+204 K
-212 VSNSEIVQDAII
+212 IVQDAII
-224 ATYSGD
+224 ATYNGTG
-230 ATITLGNGAVLQNYG
+230 TITLGEGTVLKNYG
-245 GMSAVRVSGGTLVME
+245 GMSAVRLSDGELVMK
-260 SGSKICDSDNYTRIK
+260 SGSVIMDDEDLPARTK
-275 GAPDSYGPAG
+275 GTAIQGAETGLYGPAG
-285 AVWVQSGKVEMQE
+285 AVWMQGGTIIMEE
-298 GSSIENMNGRAIY
+298 GSEIADIDGRAIY
-311 ADGAGSDVTVDGLI
+311 NEAGNATINGTI
-325 ENITPNAKMWNSS
+325 AGIKPNNAMWQ
-338 DGFALHLRGG
+338 GTG
-348 AKGVVGGIIQNTGN
+348 GVVMHMRVNAIATFGPT
-362 STKGNSAVWVWN
+362 AV
-374 SEGAHNAGYQSSFIL
+374 ID
-389 EEGALIQNI
+389 
-398 VGKGVQLTGSYDAYV
+398 GKGVTLSGSGIGVLGGCKLTMEEGSLIKDYNKGNALDIGGEAYLNGEITGLTGGGHAIVCQNWDTDGTHYIRIGESGYIHDNVCAYGV
-413 SIAGKITGIQGDQ
+413 IYLQG
-426 ALNINSGINANTADP
+426 ASG
-441 GSSPGTLKCVIESTG
+441 VI
-456 EIINNNVANGA
+456 
-467 VYIQTDKGILDIYGK
+467 DIYGK
-482 INNNIDPTN
+482 INDNISTDRGGALVLANNGTHVEAN
-491 SDCPGGIWLA
+491 
-501 HNQHLSTVTMYPGA
+501 MYDGA
-515 EICNNSANKCG
+515 EMCRNVSYQTG
-526 GIMVSQCTFTMKGGT
+526 GAVMVSCGTFTMKGGT
-541 ISGNIARNSTDES
+541 ISDNISGAGNVGEEDKVG
-554 AGGVLVRN
+554 GGVYVRRGGQFIMN
-562 GGTFIMEGG
+562 GGTIADNFAAGAGGNLSVSTETYNSVPDTTYGPAYVQLNGG
-571 TISNNSSAG
+571 TIS
-580 AGGGIGVR
+580 
-588 SSTWGRNSP
+588 
-597 SSAQLLDGVIQD
+597 
-609 NIMNV
+609 
-614 TVTGSVESGYVVNGG
+614 GG
-629 TSNDVSVVKESAAN
+629 TMNAEVTQAEDGSYTATGGQTNDLSVTSDVYGKITN
-643 ISCYLTIGE
+643 YLTVSENATIG
-652 DMTLGN
+652 N
-658 PDVYMQKYDF
+658 SDVYMQKYDF

-681 ANTACE
+681 AATACE
-687 TAVTT
+687 TAVTS
-692 KYTDEYLTDVKGSF
+692 EYGSQPLYLSVVKGSF

-743 DGAEPTLQAVS
+743 EEAEPTLQAVS
-754 PDEDGVISL
+754 SDEDGVISL
-763 PLSDNENGYAVV
+763 PLSGNENGYAVV
-775 FVQESQPSGIITVVP
+775 FVQEQDASGIITVVP

-805 VVDEEGNV
+805 VVDEDGNV

-830 PKGVVLKSLTFKNK
+830 PKDVDLKSLTFENK
-844 ESNNAWKLEPAS
+844 ESGNTWKLVPAS
-856 EGSSYYRFVPVTGDT
+856 TGSSYYRFEKVTGDT

-905 YSGNTSGN
+905 YSGGTSGD
-913 KVEAGYGGNHYT
+913 VEAGNGDDYYT

-939 NEQDEAVTAIQET
+939 NKQDEAVTAIQET
-952 VTKPASGSA
+952 VTTPTSGSA
-961 VAVEPKG
+961 VAVEPEG
-968 GTTYTLNDTDVQ
+968 GTTYTLNNTGVV
-980 LPHDAAPSL
+980 LPNDAIPSL
-989 LFDDIIEDEGS
+989 LFDDIIEDAGG
-1000 TARTDALKDK
+1000 TARTDALKAK
-1010 ADDTIGSESENRQY
+1010 ADKTIGSESENRQY

-1085 NSVDPEELTIEKT
+1085 DSVDPEELTIEKT

-1184 VAITASFEDVPADA
+1184 VAITATFEDVPADA

-1246 TNVFSDVHSG
+1246 TNVFSDVRSG

-1306 FVAGHADELNSFSD
+1306 FVAGHADELNAFSD

-1335 NSHRYTKPS
+1335 NSHTYTKPS
-1344 TNVETWTGLK
+1344 TNVETWTELK

>member
-40 AVYVSVGGNDAT
+40 AVYVSDSGNDTT
-52 GAGSQGAPYATLAKA
+52 GNGSQNSPYATLAKA
-67 VEMAAQ
+67 VEKADDG
-73 QESATIYVMSNLT
+73 ATIYVMSNLEMT
-86 MSECARFW
+86 ECARYY
-94 AGDITITSAP
+94 GKDLTITS
-104 GAETPYTISRGKDM
+104 GEGGPYTVTRSD
-118 ESVND
+118 EFNTLPD
-123 SVDPVQDM
+123 T
-131 ARGGYNPALIEVGN
+131 ARSFYNPAMIEVG
-145 SARLTLENIILDDGH
+145 STEGRGTASLTLTNITFDDDGKKEGEY
-160 FMAYTYKG
+160 FIQADSEGDG
-168 NAPYAS
+168 NTI
-174 AANPVFVQVDA
+174 F
-185 SRGGNATDDDQS
+185 GEETIG
-197 NDHLRPG
+197 HL
-204 STMVGTTD
+204 
-212 VSNSEIVQDAII
+212 EIVQDAII
-224 ATYSGD
+224 ATYNGTG
-230 ATITLGNGAVLQNYG
+230 TITLGEGAVLKNFG
-245 GMSAVRVSGGTLVME
+245 GMSAVRLSDGELVMK
-260 SGSKICDSDNYTRIK
+260 SGSVIMDDEDLPARTK
-275 GAPDSYGPAG
+275 GTAIQGAETGLYGPAG
-285 AVWVQSGKVEMQE
+285 AVWMQGGTIIMEE
-298 GSSIENMNGRAIY
+298 GSEIADIDGRAIY
-311 ADGAGSDVTVDGLI
+311 NEAGNATINGTI
-325 ENITPNAKMWNSS
+325 AGIKPNNAMWQ
-338 DGFALHLRGG
+338 GTG
-348 AKGVVGGIIQNTGN
+348 GVVMHMRVNAIATFGPT
-362 STKGNSAVWVWN
+362 AV
-374 SEGAHNAGYQSSFIL
+374 ID
-389 EEGALIQNI
+389 
-398 VGKGVQLTGSYDAYV
+398 GKGVTLKDSGIGVLGGCKLTMEEGSLIKNYNAGNVLDIGGEAYLNGEITGLTGGGHAIVCQNWDTDGTHYICIGESGYIHDNVCAYGV
-413 SIAGKITGIQGDQ
+413 IYLQG
-426 ALNINSGINANTADP
+426 ASG
-441 GSSPGTLKCVIESTG
+441 VI
-456 EIINNNVANGA
+456 
-467 VYIQTDKGILDIYGK
+467 DIYGK
-482 INNNIDPTN
+482 INDNISTDRGGALVLANNGTHVEAN
-491 SDCPGGIWLA
+491 
-501 HNQHLSTVTMYPGA
+501 MYDGA
-515 EICNNSANKCG
+515 EMCRNVSYQTG
-526 GIMVSQCTFTMKGGT
+526 GAVMVSCGTFTMKGGT
-541 ISGNIARNSTDES
+541 ISDNISGAGNVGEEDKVG
-554 AGGVLVRN
+554 GGVYVRRGGQFIMN
-562 GGTFIMEGG
+562 GGTIADNFAAGAGGNLSVSTETYNSVPDTTYGPAYVQLNGG
-571 TISNNSSAG
+571 TIS
-580 AGGGIGVR
+580 
-588 SSTWGRNSP
+588 
-597 SSAQLLDGVIQD
+597 
-609 NIMNV
+609 
-614 TVTGSVESGYVVNGG
+614 GG
-629 TSNDVSVVKESAAN
+629 TMNAEVTQAEDGSYTATGGQTNDLSVTSDVYGKITN
-643 ISCYLTIGE
+643 YLTVSENATI
-652 DMTLGN
+652 GN

-687 TAVTT
+687 TAVKT
-692 KYTDEYLTDVKGSF
+692 KYVNEYLTDVKGSF

-775 FVQESQPSGIITVVP
+775 FVQEQDASGIITVVP
-790 ANLTAYMGGEGGYES
+790 ANLTAYMGGNGGYES
-805 VVDEEGNV
+805 VVDENGNV
-813 VGEENTS
+813 VEEGSSS
-820 LPRPIFKVTG
+820 LPRPIFKVAG
-830 PKGVVLKSLTFKNK
+830 PENVALEELTFENEESKNT
-844 ESNNAWKLEPAS
+844 WKLEPAS

-871 EVRVQYDDGYG
+871 EVRVQYDGGDG
-882 PVTEDTFTPSIEG
+882 PVTEDHFTPASED

-905 YSGNTSGN
+905 YSGGTSGD
-913 KVEAGYGGNHYT
+913 VEAGNGDDYYT

-939 NEQDEAVTAIQET
+939 NEQDEAVTEIQES
-952 VTKPASGSA
+952 VTTPTSGSA
-961 VAVEPKG
+961 VAVEPEG

-980 LPHDAAPSL
+980 LPDDAVPSL

-1000 TARTDALKDK
+1000 TDRTDALKAK

-1060 TEFTLLHFEGL
+1060 TEFTLLHFKGL
-1071 HRDGANSGYNVSDI
+1071 HRDGANSGYDVSDI
-1085 NSVDPEELTIEKT
+1085 NSVVPEKVTIEKT

-1106 EPGSFSPFALVWEEA
+1106 KPGSFSPFALVWEEA

-1246 TNVFSDVHSG
+1246 TNVFSDVRSG

-1278 TFRPENRITRVEV
+1278 TFRPENWITRVEV

-1306 FVAGHADELNSFSD
+1306 FVAGHADELNAFSD

-1335 NSHRYTKPS
+1335 NSHTYTKPS
-1344 TNVETWTGLK
+1344 TNVETWTELK

>member
-40 AVYVSVGGNDAT
+40 AVYVSVNGDDDGD
-52 GAGSQGAPYATLAKA
+52 GSQESPYATLAKA
-67 VEMAAQ
+67 VEMANDG
-73 QESATIYVMSNLT
+73 ATIYVMSDLT
-86 MSECARFW
+86 MTKCARYY
-94 AGDITITSAP
+94 GKDLTITS
-104 GAETPYTISRGKDM
+104 GAGGPYAVTRGENFDAQAD
-118 ESVND
+118 N
-123 SVDPVQDM
+123 
-131 ARGGYNPALIEVGN
+131 ARSFYNPAMIEVG
-145 SARLTLENIILDDGH
+145 STDGPGTASLTLTNITFDDDGKKEGEY
-160 FMAYTYKG
+160 FIQADSEGDG
-168 NAPYAS
+168 NTI
-174 AANPVFVQVDA
+174 F
-185 SRGGNATDDDQS
+185 GEETIG
-197 NDHLRPG
+197 HL
-204 STMVGTTD
+204 
-212 VSNSEIVQDAII
+212 EIVQDAII
-224 ATYSGD
+224 ATYNGTG
-230 ATITLGNGAVLQNYG
+230 TITLGEGTVLKNFG
-245 GMSAVRVSGGTLVME
+245 GMSAVRLSDGELVMK
-260 SGSKICDSDNYTRIK
+260 SGSVIMDDEDLPARTK
-275 GAPDSYGPAG
+275 GTAIQGAETGLYGPAG
-285 AVWVQSGKVEMQE
+285 AVWMQGGTITME
-298 GSSIENMNGRAIY
+298 KGSEIAGIDGRAIY
-311 ADGAGSDVTVDGLI
+311 NEAGKATINGTIAGIKPNHI
-325 ENITPNAKMWNSS
+325 ENKHSAMWQGN
-338 DGFALHLRGG
+338 G
-348 AKGVVGGIIQNTGN
+348 GVVMHMRVNATATFGPT
-362 STKGNSAVWVWN
+362 AV
-374 SEGAHNAGYQSSFIL
+374 ID
-389 EEGALIQNI
+389 
-398 VGKGVQLTGSYDAYV
+398 GKGVTLSGSGISVLGGCELTMEEGSVITGYEKGNVLDIGGTAYLNGEITGLTGSGHAIVAQSSSNHYIRIGETANIHHNRCSYGV
-413 SIAGKITGIQGDQ
+413 IYTQG
-426 ALNINSGINANTADP
+426 NN
-441 GSSPGTLKCVIESTG
+441 G
-456 EIINNNVANGA
+456 EIH
-467 VYIQTDKGILDIYGK
+467 IYGK
-482 INNNIDPTN
+482 INDNISADRGGALVLANNGSHVD
-491 SDCPGGIWLA
+491 A
-501 HNQHLSTVTMYPGA
+501 YMYDGA
-515 EICNNSANKCG
+515 EMCRNVSYQTG
-526 GIMVSQCTFTMKGGT
+526 GAVMVSCGTFT
-541 ISGNIARNSTDES
+541 
-554 AGGVLVRN
+554 
-562 GGTFIMEGG
+562 MEGG
-571 TISNNSSAG
+571 TISDNISG
-580 AGGGIGVR
+580 AGNVDEEDKVGGGVYVR
-588 SSTWGRNSP
+588 RGG
-597 SSAQLLDGVIQD
+597 QF
-609 NIMNV
+609 IMNGGTISDNASPNAGGNIAIV
-614 TVTGSVESGYVVNGG
+614 TEDYNGGSGYVELNGG
-629 TSNDVSVVKESAAN
+629 TITGGKMNVQLSGSDEEGYTCTGGEGNDIAVTGGNGSMAR
-643 ISCYLTIGE
+643 YLTVSE

-687 TAVTT
+687 EAVKN
-692 KYTDEYLTDVKGSF
+692 KYSQQYLKDVKGSF

-719 GLQYDTAKPLLVS
+719 DLEYDETKPLLVS
-732 IVETKADGTPA
+732 IVETKEDGTPA

-763 PLSDNENGYAVV
+763 PLSGNENGYAVV

-830 PKGVVLKSLTFKNK
+830 PTGVVLKSLTFKNK

-905 YSGNTSGN
+905 YSGNTSGD

-939 NEQDEAVTAIQET
+939 NEQDKAVTAIQET

-961 VAVEPKG
+961 VAVEPEG
-968 GTTYTLNDTDVQ
+968 GTTYTLNATDVQ
-980 LPHDAAPSL
+980 LPDDAVPSL

-1000 TARTDALKDK
+1000 TDRTDALKAK

-1035 NGNAWITSSKGIDI
+1035 NGNAWITSSNGIDI

-1060 TEFTLLHFEGL
+1060 TEFTLLHFKGL
-1071 HRDGANSGYNVSDI
+1071 HRDGANSGYDVSDI
-1085 NSVDPEELTIEKT
+1085 NSVVPEKVTIEKT

-1198 WYAKSVNTLASMGI
+1198 WYAKAVNTLASMGI

-1278 TFRPENRITRVEV
+1278 TFRPENWITRVEV

-1306 FVAGHADELNSFSD
+1306 FVAGHADELNAFSD

-1335 NSHRYTKPS
+1335 NSHTYTKPS
-1344 TNVETWTGLK
+1344 TNVETWTELK